1 MMKRGFLKSPKSG
14 SKPNA
19 SLSKDII
26 QVNRTPGTVTN
37 SQQEFPPLTKIK
49 IPSCPMDADIT
60 DGGNFRPVPGM
71 FTYMRATQLPF
82 CGTPYTIALLY
93 PSAKE
98 AIAAV
103 PGFPTPYMPSLRVHY
118 RIGDAPGAG
127 KGMFAL
133 KDLDVG
139 DLILRE
145 RPLCLV
151 PQHLWRGLSISPEQM
166 FTLVVSLM
174 KPQDREDFFRLA
186 NCKDKAVD
194 SIRGIIDTN
203 SLNASCMPGDYNG
216 RYGGI
221 CRDLSRVNHR
231 SVATHWL
238 QDGLTTATAA
248 IRTRLTN
255 GASKA

>member
-1 MMKRGFLKSPKSG
+1 MESWMKRGFLKSPNSG

-26 QVNRTPGTVTN
+26 QVDRTPGAVTN
-37 SQQEFPPLTKIK
+37 SPNKQQEPPLSTKVK
-49 IPSCPMDADIT
+49 IPSCPMDVADIT
-60 DGGNFRPVPGM
+60 DGGNFRPIPGR

-103 PGFPTPYMPSLRVHY
+103 PGFPTPYMPSARVHY

-133 KDLDVG
+133 TDLDVG

-151 PQHLWRGLSISPEQM
+151 PQCLWRGGSISPERM

-174 KPQDREDFFRLA
+174 KPQDREDFFKLA
-186 NCKDKAVD
+186 NCKDKAVN

-203 SLNASCMPGDYNG
+203 ALNASRMPGDYNG

-231 SVATHWL
+231 SVATH
-238 QDGLTTATAA
+238 
-248 IRTRLTN
+248 
-255 GASKA
+255 